1 MALNVVSSD
10 RLSTNVK
17 TSNLATDLSDKVGQS
32 KNIVING
39 DFQIAQRATT
49 STTSGYAS
57 VDRFAV
63 DFSGTDEACTQA
75 QVDVTAATTPY
86 TKGFRKALKITN
98 GNQTGGAGTTD
109 YVRIRHVFEAQN
121 LANSGWNFKSS
132 SSYITF
138 SFWIKSSV
146 AQNFYGFFR
155 NSDGTMYQYPFETG
169 SLSADT
175 WTKVTKTIPGNTNLT
190 LNNVNTAGLELYL
203 HAFAGTGETASGVG
217 LNAWATYSGTAKM
230 PDFTST
236 WYTTNDATMEVTG
249 FQLEV
254 GDTATEF
261 EHRSYGD
268 ELSRCQRYY
277 FKQQA
282 TGSVS
287 MFGVCF
293 MSTTTQAIGLTH
305 FPVTMRT
312 KPSALEQSG
321 TAGDYQVMH
330 QATGTTCNSVPT
342 VGWNDDWGATTKFWV
357 ASGLTQG
364 QAGLLRSADAD
375 AFLAW
380 SAEL

>member
-32 KNIVING
+32 KNIIING

-121 LANSGWNFKSS
+121 LANSGWDFKSS
-132 SSYITF
+132 SSYLTF
-138 SFWIKSSV
+138 AFWVKSSV

-175 WTKVTKTIPGNTNLT
+175 WTKVTKTIPGNSNLT
-190 LNNVNTAGLELYL
+190 LNNVNTAGLELYF
-203 HAFAGTGETASGVG
+203 HAFQGTAETASGVS
-217 LNAWATYSGTAKM
+217 LDTWTTYSGTAKM
-230 PDFTST
+230 PDNTST
-236 WYTTNDATMEVTG
+236 WYTTNDATLEVTG
-249 FQLEV
+249 FQLTV
-254 GDTATEF
+254 TDYCPDYPHIPF
-261 EHRSYGD
+261 GD
-268 ELSRCQRYY
+268 ELARCQRYY
-277 FKQQA
+277 EVLYMSAGTACCYATGDSTYKWAAMWYFKQEKRAQA
-282 TGSVS
+282 SVALLDDAVFSVS
-287 MFGVCF
+287 GGSTITLTGIFTSKDHAMFYY
-293 MSTTTQAIGLTH
+293 
-305 FPVTMRT
+305 
-312 KPSALEQSG
+312 
-321 TAGDYQVMH
+321 D
-330 QATGTTCNSVPT
+330 
-342 VGWNDDWGATTKFWV
+342 
-357 ASGLTQG
+357 SGLFRLGDNNQH
-364 QAGLLRSADAD
+364 AAVK
-375 AFLAW
+375 
-380 SAEL
+380 AESEL